1 MKQYIVIN
9 TWNGDGYS
17 DHNGNQ
23 IEFFDNKI
31 SAERYAEL
39 EATKELVYPVSD
51 RFNNEEVIHHT
62 FDKDDVTIFS
72 WTSGNDAYEDHG
84 TYQVHPLQSDA
95 YAVMIRCNVNEVD
108 ILTEEQYNNE
118 IEEISSEFLEDYDS
132 SEKEDYFYYEDN
144 GDLFIQCFGGQDFD
158 YQFRLIKNIK
168 Q

>member
-1 MKQYIVIN
+1 MKQYIVID
-9 TWNGDGYS
+9 TWNGMGYS
-17 DHNGNQ
+17 DQNGNQ

-31 SAERYAEL
+31 SAERHAES
-39 EATKELVYPVSD
+39 EATQQLPYPVSD
-51 RFNNEEVIHHT
+51 RVNGEEVTT
-62 FDKDDVTIFS
+62 FITSDTTIFG
-72 WTSGNDAYEDHG
+72 WTIGSEGYEDHG
-84 TYQVHPLQSDA
+84 SYQVHELPSDA

-158 YQFRLIKNIK
+158 YQFRLIKNI
-168 Q
+168 